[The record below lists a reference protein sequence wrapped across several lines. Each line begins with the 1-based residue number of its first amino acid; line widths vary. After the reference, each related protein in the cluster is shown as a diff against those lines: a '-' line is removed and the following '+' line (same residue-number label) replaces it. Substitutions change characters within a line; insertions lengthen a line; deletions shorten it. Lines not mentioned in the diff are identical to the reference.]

1 MQFHRRHSCNHPK
14 RQLSRAALRQQ
25 RRFAFGAATQMC
37 VGGRARRRSELFRA
51 IKKFTATGEE
61 KGGEKNEKEK
71 PRPHNGARKP
81 SGHLCCDKNR
91 FVAILL
97 RIRLPKR
104 DPGRVTLSVE
114 KSDTGFHMLGGGFF
128 LFFPPLPLFCYLL
141 WLVANCSDVLDC
153 RYPAAPIVCVQR
165 SKTEKQIHL
174 IGVQDFCR

>member
-25 RRFAFGAATQMC
+25 RRFAFGAATEMC
-37 VGGRARRRSELFRA
+37 VGGRLGGVPSSSVRLKRSQRRA
-51 IKKFTATGEE
+51 KKR
-61 KGGEKNEKEK
+61 GEKKKEKEK

-141 WLVANCSDVLDC
+141 WLVANCSDVFDC

-165 SKTEKQIHL
+165 SKT
-174 IGVQDFCR
+174 